1 MKPTQSPPPSTSST
15 TAGPNTSSIPEDSS
29 NKVFVT
35 HHSVKFVIVTENNN
49 ELIKVKCSGREHLID
64 QVWQCSQYGHLMCRK
79 CCFPSQE
86 TPPEICPT
94 HQTPVFCDNSVGRSI
109 CSTQVACPANETFN
123 ATCPW
128 SGEYTTVTKH
138 LDDCIFIPGS
148 ARVTMQNAMLK
159 AAEQKYEELKQE
171 AASQSHRIQQDS
183 DQRYKALKQVSDQ
196 ICRNLTQKHDELAN
210 LLKNL
215 PPQLAGQSVNITR
228 PAPAPATTAASII
241 DERRPLSFNGKL
253 TWPIT
258 KFSSKL
264 NLAKQNRNYCL
275 YSPPFYTSESGYKVR
290 VRLFP
295 NGDGMG
301 MGKCVSIFFQIM
313 EGPYD
318 GMLEWPF
325 NKKVSFRILD
335 HDGKEQFFDGF
346 RPNVACNSFQRPQRG
361 PNSSVGCPL
370 FVDLKDLENHP
381 CLRGD
386 TLFVNVIVGQN

>member
-1 MKPTQSPPPSTSST
+1 MKPTQSPPASTSSAT
-15 TAGPNTSSIPEDSS
+15 VGPNTASIPEDSS

-35 HHSVKFVIVTENNN
+35 HRSVKFVIVTENNN
-49 ELIKVKCSGREHLID
+49 ELIKVECSGREHLID
-64 QVWQCSQYGHLMCRK
+64 QVWQCSQYGHLMCQK

-86 TPPEICPT
+86 TLPKICPT
-94 HQTPVFCDNSVGRSI
+94 HETPVFCDKSIGRSI
-109 CSTQVACPANETFN
+109 CSAQVACPANETFN

-128 SGEYTTVTKH
+128 SGQYKAVTKH

-171 AASQSHRIQQDS
+171 AASQSHRIQQES
-183 DQRYKALKQVSDQ
+183 DQRYKALKQLSDQ
-196 ICRNLTQKHDELAN
+196 IYRKLAQKHDEMAN

-228 PAPAPATTAASII
+228 SAPAPATSAASTI
-241 DERRPLSFNGKL
+241 DEGRTLSFNGKL

-258 KFSSKL
+258 RFSSKL
-264 NLAKQNRNYCL
+264 NQAKQKRNCCL
-275 YSPPFYTSESGYKVR
+275 YSPSFYTSESGYKVR
-290 VRLFP
+290 VKLYP
-295 NGDGMG
+295 NGDGTG
-301 MGKCVSIFFQIM
+301 LGKYVSIYFQIM

-318 GMLEWPF
+318 GILEWPF

-335 HDGKEQFFDGF
+335 HYGEAHFFDAF
-346 RPNVACNSFQRPQRG
+346 RPNVASNSFQRPQRG
-361 PNSSVGCPL
+361 PSPSLGCPD
-370 FVDLKDLENHP
+370 FANLKDLENHP

-386 TLFVNVIVGQN
+386 TLLVKVIVGQD